1 MSVEDV
7 PKRDIEAI
15 TVMMGFDMDVPSML
29 SKLNHRY
36 MLGLGPLY
44 TERDLYDIIR
54 EYDLEA
60 LCERESPKIELNGKC
75 VSINVRKDED
85 GSTSDFSD

>member
-1 MSVEDV
+1 MNVEDV
-7 PKRDIEAI
+7 PKCDIAI
-15 TVMMGFDMDVPSML
+15 ITAMMGFDMDVPSML

-60 LCERESPKIELNGKC
+60 LCCREPPKIELNGKC
-75 VSINVRKDED
+75 VNINIRKEED
-85 GSTSDFSD
+85 DSTGDFSD